1 MAPVASCSR
10 SSRSSASR
18 IEGSSP
24 RRRARSLV
32 DPREQGDGCCIRPL
46 SEQEVGHRHRT
57 SSLSGARHLARLVR
71 VGREVNGIYLKVLTD
86 KTGSLIAAAAQ
97 SGLIFAMGPAEL
109 ERPVVVFGE
118 KDGVAFQ
125 LLDGSKTWSWTRI
138 HRSPC
143 RAMIWFARENSE
155 SPVRIAT
162 LLALAR
168 VDRLVKEVGV
178 TDRIADAA
186 SRYLY
191 EAVGKRVRPA
201 LALITAA
208 GRC

>member
-1 MAPVASCSR
+1 
-10 SSRSSASR
+10 
-18 IEGSSP
+18 
-24 RRRARSLV
+24 
-32 DPREQGDGCCIRPL
+32 
-46 SEQEVGHRHRT
+46 
-57 SSLSGARHLARLVR
+57 
-71 VGREVNGIYLKVLTD
+71 
-86 KTGSLIAAAAQ
+86 
-97 SGLIFAMGPAEL
+97 
-109 ERPVVVFGE
+109 
-118 KDGVAFQ
+118 
-125 LLDGSKTWSWTRI
+125 
-138 HRSPC
+138 
-143 RAMIWFARENSE
+143 MIWFARENSE